1 MISGLCMSQQEI
13 NDTHQNSCFR
23 SDRDFFVLV
32 VVVVDVEY
40 LCFGMFLVCVS
51 FEKQNTDYKQTNS
64 ENRLWIGLPTHL
76 HFKNTR
82 SITICVYEKLSHI
95 SGRWTDFIP
104 KIDKSFLR
112 LQSYFSKRRSGIF
125 NFFCCLEAFIFIII
139 IYLLLLLL
147 TLNMINF
154 SKWFIKNYT
163 NTKAENSAKLT
174 ENKIKIII
182 VKKKR
187 EKFLLLCFSSD
198 FGYSFFSFPFLL
210 LLNV

>member
-1 MISGLCMSQQEI
+1 
-13 NDTHQNSCFR
+13 
-23 SDRDFFVLV
+23 
-32 VVVVDVEY
+32 
-40 LCFGMFLVCVS
+40 MFLVCVS

-95 SGRWTDFIP
+95 PGRWTDFIP
-104 KIDKSFLR
+104 KIEKSFLR

-182 VKKKR
+182 EIKKKER
-187 EKFLLLCFSSD
+187 EIFIVMLFVWFRL
-198 FGYSFFSFPFLL
+198 FLL
-210 LLNV
+210 LLSFPTPFERINKEQSSTLASQSNRKKTQNPWAQWYR